1 MRDVPGSS
9 DPLVDELFAT
19 THRLRLFVDGRLAEK
34 GTTVARLRA
43 LRFLAHA
50 AEPMR
55 MRDLSDMLG
64 VAARTATSLVDALE
78 RDGLVVRL
86 PHPTDRRAHLLA
98 LTDAGRACHEEAEN
112 MDQEALRTATG
123 ALTDGDRALLRTLL
137 ARIRDTVAVADGSVV
152 GGSVAEGG
160 VGGAGVADGSV
171 AEGGVAGGGVAGGAG
186 R

>member
-19 THRLRLFVDGRLAEK
+19 THRLQLFVNGRLAEK

-50 AEPMR
+50 PEPLR

-64 VAARTATSLVDALE
+64 VAARTATALVDALE
-78 RDGLVVRL
+78 REGLVVRL

-98 LTDAGRACHEEAEN
+98 LTDAGRTCHQEAED
-112 MDQEALRTATG
+112 MDREALSTATG
-123 ALTDGDRALLRTLL
+123 ALTADDREALRTLL
-137 ARIRDTVAVADGSVV
+137 ARIRDTVATAAPQSPRSRRPDDSQAPGAHADDPVNAHG
-152 GGSVAEGG
+152 
-160 VGGAGVADGSV
+160 
-171 AEGGVAGGGVAGGAG
+171 
-186 R
+186 

>member
-9 DPLVDELFAT
+9 DPLVDEMFAT
-19 THRLRLFVDGRLAEK
+19 TQRLRIYVDGRLAEK
-34 GTTVARLRA
+34 GTSVARLRA

-50 AEPMR
+50 PEPLR

-98 LTDAGRACHEEAEN
+98 LTDAGRACHREAE
-112 MDQEALRTATG
+112 DLDREALAAATSG
-123 ALTDGDRALLRTLL
+123 LTEEDRATLRTLL
-137 ARIRDTVAVADGSVV
+137 ARIRDTVDQASRRGDDG
-152 GGSVAEGG
+152 E
-160 VGGAGVADGSV
+160 
-171 AEGGVAGGGVAGGAG
+171 
-186 R
+186 

>member
-9 DPLVDELFAT
+9 DPLIDEMFAT

-43 LRFLAHA
+43 LRFLAHSP
-50 AEPMR
+50 EPLR

-64 VAARTATSLVDALE
+64 IAARTATSLVDALE

-86 PHPTDRRAHLLA
+86 PHPSDRRSHLLA
-98 LTDAGRACHEEAEN
+98 LTDAGRTCHQEAE
-112 MDQEALRTATG
+112 DLDREALRIATG
-123 ALTDGDRALLRTLL
+123 ALSAEDRAVLRTLL
-137 ARIRDTVAVADGSVV
+137 ARIRDTVSDAAPERPQRAPADAPQGDDSSVP
-152 GGSVAEGG
+152 GP
-160 VGGAGVADGSV
+160 
-171 AEGGVAGGGVAGGAG
+171 G

>member
-9 DPLVDELFAT
+9 DPLVDEMFAT
-19 THRLRLFVDGRLAEK
+19 THRLRLFVDSRLAQK
-34 GTTVARLRA
+34 GTTVAQLRA

-55 MRDLSDMLG
+55 MRDLSDMLE
-64 VAARTATSLVDALE
+64 VAARTATGLVDALE

-98 LTDAGRACHEEAEN
+98 LTDAGRSCHQEAEN
-112 MDQEALRTATG
+112 LDREALRTATG
-123 ALTDGDRALLRTLL
+123 ALTARERTLLRDLL
-137 ARIRDTVAVADGSVV
+137 ARIRDTVSEASAAEPARPEPV
-152 GGSVAEGG
+152 GGPL
-160 VGGAGVADGSV
+160 
-171 AEGGVAGGGVAGGAG
+171 VAG

>member
-1 MRDVPGSS
+1 MQSQSRHEHRSATVRQVPGSS

-34 GTTVARLRA
+34 GTTVAQLRA

-64 VAARTATSLVDALE
+64 VAARTATSVVDALE

-98 LTDAGRACHEEAEN
+98 LTDAGRTCHQEAED
-112 MDQEALRTATG
+112 MDREALRTATG
-123 ALTDGDRALLRTLL
+123 ALDDEDRAVLRGLLT
-137 ARIRDTVAVADGSVV
+137 RIRDTVAAAELNGSRESLAAGPSRTS
-152 GGSVAEGG
+152 GG
-160 VGGAGVADGSV
+160 
-171 AEGGVAGGGVAGGAG
+171 
-186 R
+186 

>member
-1 MRDVPGSS
+1 VRNVPGSS
-9 DPLVDELFAT
+9 DPLIDELFAT

-34 GTTVARLRA
+34 GTTVAQLRA

-50 AEPMR
+50 SEPMR

-98 LTDAGRACHEEAEN
+98 LTDAGRACHQEAEA
-112 MDQEALRTATG
+112 MDREALRAATG
-123 ALTDGDRALLRTLL
+123 ALTAEDRTVLRTLL
-137 ARIRDTVAVADGSVV
+137 ARVRDTVAS
-152 GGSVAEGG
+152 AEP
-160 VGGAGVADGSV
+160 
-171 AEGGVAGGGVAGGAG
+171 GGGPRGEG

>member
-1 MRDVPGSS
+1 MRNVPGSS
-9 DPLVDELFAT
+9 DPLVDEMFAT
-19 THRLRLFVDGRLAEK
+19 THKLRTYVDGRLAEK

-64 VAARTATSLVDALE
+64 IAARTATALVDALE

-98 LTDAGRACHEEAEN
+98 LTDAGVTCHQEAE
-112 MDQEALRTATG
+112 DLDREALAIATSGLTAEDRTA
-123 ALTDGDRALLRTLL
+123 LRALL
-137 ARIRDTVAVADGSVV
+137 ARIRDTVSAAPKHPQAQRVDGGDSAAVDG
-152 GGSVAEGG
+152 
-160 VGGAGVADGSV
+160 
-171 AEGGVAGGGVAGGAG
+171 